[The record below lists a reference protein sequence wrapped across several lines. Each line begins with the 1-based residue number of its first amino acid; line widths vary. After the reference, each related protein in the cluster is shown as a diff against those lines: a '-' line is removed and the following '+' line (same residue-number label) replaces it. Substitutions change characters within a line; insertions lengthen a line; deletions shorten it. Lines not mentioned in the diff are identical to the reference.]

1 MRRRITANFL
11 KAFVLVGFLV
21 ALASGVGWLI
31 GRERSAG
38 LFAFCA
44 LGAAIAVYWL
54 GDRALLGMLEA
65 RPFALAEDPL
75 LRSATDRV
83 AAQLR
88 VASPKLC
95 LIDDGFPRA
104 FVVGRGPGGATLAV
118 STGLLR
124 VVRRDE
130 LEAVIAHELAHVR
143 SLDVLTQMFAVLLAT
158 TLVETSR
165 VGGFLSRGLLF
176 VLAPV
181 GAAFT
186 HALLSPKRE
195 FAADRDAAAVC
206 NPHDLADAL
215 LRLDHAGELV
225 SFAASPATEP
235 LYTVD
240 PFERDRLSRM
250 FQTHPPLA
258 ERVRRLRALGIA
270 AESARPN
277 PADRPSTSAK
287 GGHPPLAD

>member
-1 MRRRITANFL
+1 MRRRITANLL
-11 KAFVLVGFLV
+11 KAFFLVGFLV
-21 ALASGVGWLI
+21 ALAGGVGWLV
-31 GRERSAG
+31 GRERSAA

-54 GDRALLGMLEA
+54 GERALLGMLGA

-88 VASPKLC
+88 VASPRLA

-124 VVRRDE
+124 AVRRDE
-130 LEAVIAHELAHVR
+130 LEAIIAHELAHVR
-143 SLDVLTQMFAVLLAT
+143 SLDVLTQTFAVLLST
-158 TLVETSR
+158 TIVEVSR
-165 VGGFLSRGLLF
+165 LGGFLSGGLLF
-176 VLAPV
+176 VLAPI

-195 FAADRDAAAVC
+195 FAADRDAASVC
-206 NPHDLADAL
+206 DPHDLADAL
-215 LRLDHAGELV
+215 LRLDRAGELV
-225 SFAASPATEP
+225 SFTASPSTEP

-250 FQTHPPLA
+250 FQTHPPLE
-258 ERVRRLRALGIA
+258 ERVARLRAMD
-270 AESARPN
+270 ARAHAP
-277 PADRPSTSAK
+277 R
-287 GGHPPLAD
+287 

>member
-1 MRRRITANFL
+1 MRRRITANLL
-11 KAFVLVGFLV
+11 KAFVLVFSLV
-21 ALASGVGWLI
+21 ALAGGLGWLI
-31 GRERSAG
+31 GRERSAA

-44 LGAAIAVYWL
+44 LLAAIAVYWL
-54 GDRALLGMLEA
+54 GDRALLGMLDA

-88 VASPKLC
+88 VAPPRLC

-104 FVVGRGPGGATLAV
+104 FVVGREPGSATLAV

-124 VVRRDE
+124 AVRRDE
-130 LEAVIAHELAHVR
+130 LEAIIAHELAHVR
-143 SLDVLTQMFAVLLAT
+143 SLDVLTQTFAVLLAT
-158 TLVETSR
+158 TLVEASR
-165 VGGFLSRGLLF
+165 IGGFLSQALLF
-176 VLAPV
+176 VLAPI

-195 FAADRDAAAVC
+195 FAADRDAASVV
-206 NPHDLADAL
+206 NPHVLADAL
-215 LRLDHAGELV
+215 QRLDRASELV

-235 LYTVD
+235 LYSVD

-250 FQTHPPLA
+250 FRTHPPLA
-258 ERVRRLRALGIA
+258 ERVARLRALGA
-270 AESARPN
+270 QRDEAGVAPVQ
-277 PADRPSTSAK
+277 P
-287 GGHPPLAD
+287 GGGERS